1 MLEERDFQI
10 AFSGL
15 KLGAHEF
22 KFEIADTFFELFEYA
37 EIEKGNIQ
45 ALILL
50 DKKSSMLEIEFHI
63 SGVVELACDTCTDRY
78 QEQLTSNFTQIVKF
92 SDVLETEKT
101 DEIIYLP
108 SNEHTLNIRQQLYE
122 FIHLSLPSKRA
133 HANEADCNQE
143 ILDKL
148 DELAYQEPEVV
159 DPRWTALQNLKK

>member
-1 MLEERDFQI
+1 MVEERDFQI

-15 KLGAHEF
+15 KLGTHEF

-37 EIEKGNIQ
+37 EIEKGRIQ

-50 DKKSSMLEIEFHI
+50 DKKSTMLEIEFQLNGI
-63 SGVVELACDTCTDRY
+63 VELACDTCTDHY
-78 QEQLTSNFTQIVKF
+78 QQQLTGNFKQIVKF
-92 SDVLETEKT
+92 SDVVAAEET

-108 SNEHTLNIRQQLYE
+108 TNEHTLNITQQLYE

-133 HANEADCNQE
+133 HADEADCNQE
-143 ILDKL
+143 ILAKL